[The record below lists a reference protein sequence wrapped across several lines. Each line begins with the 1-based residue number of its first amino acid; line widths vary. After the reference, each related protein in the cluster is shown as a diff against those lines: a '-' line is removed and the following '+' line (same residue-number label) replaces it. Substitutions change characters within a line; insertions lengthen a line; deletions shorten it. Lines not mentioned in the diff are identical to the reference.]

1 MTYIFGNLRHRARKI
16 GIQIMNIGVGPEI
29 SGSDWVGTCQG
40 NFLGNLAFLHKNK
53 IPYNTILRTFNKM
66 QLFDVRP
73 TQGAQGTP
81 KIGGL

>member
-40 NFLGNLAFLHKNK
+40 NFLGNLAFLHKN
-53 IPYNTILRTFNKM
+53 F
-66 QLFDVRP
+66 LFF
-73 TQGAQGTP
+73 
-81 KIGGL
+81 